1 MNKSEVNVIMKKNR
15 TTGEKKVQTGLRI
28 PESRYKK
35 IKEISERTGISI
47 NSVTVMMIDL
57 GLNLYEKD
65 SSDG

>member
-1 MNKSEVNVIMKKNR
+1 MGLEVNVIMKKNR

>member
-1 MNKSEVNVIMKKNR
+1 MGLEVNVIMKKNR

-28 PESRYKK
+28 PESRYNK

>member
-28 PESRYKK
+28 PESRHKK

>member
-1 MNKSEVNVIMKKNR
+1 MKKNR

-28 PESRYKK
+28 PESRYNK

>member
-1 MNKSEVNVIMKKNR
+1 MKKNR

-28 PESRYKK
+28 PKSRYEK
-35 IKEISERTGISI
+35 IREISERTGISI